1 MHRSLSFYLA
11 NRLLRPLRRRWL
23 FLDTSPRAIC
33 KRLGRPFTVSM
44 RNSNP
49 TSRGNKRFP
58 GCDRSFS
65 FLRAC
70 FFLIVACLFNAEFS
84 WAYVFVSPPS
94 LSFIERNQNTSHR
107 SHHVFVLFSS
117 LNLSLSLSFGATR
130 AFRYALLQPSSRRH
144 RPSINSLPSLER
156 YRMRTH
162 LTLARTTMIPIGQ
175 TSISRSK
182 VHRLNTSSPIESF
195 QSIER

>member
-1 MHRSLSFYLA
+1 MHRSLSFYRA

-49 TSRGNKRFP
+49 TSRGNKRFL

-70 FFLIVACLFNAEFS
+70 FFFWSSRVYLTQSFLERMFLCRRHLYRSSKEIKTHLIVLIMFS
-84 WAYVFVSPPS
+84 YYFPLLIS
-94 LSFIERNQNTSHR
+94 
-107 SHHVFVLFSS
+107 
-117 LNLSLSLSFGATR
+117 LSLSLSEQRARFDTRCTTVQSKTSSIDQLFAIVGTISYAYTSNTR
-130 AFRYALLQPSSRRH
+130 ANDDDPD
-144 RPSINSLPSLER
+144 
-156 YRMRTH
+156 
-162 LTLARTTMIPIGQ
+162 
-175 TSISRSK
+175 RSNF
-182 VHRLNTSSPIESF
+182 H
-195 QSIER
+195 Q

>member
-1 MHRSLSFYLA
+1 MHRSLSFYRA

-117 LNLSLSLSFGATR
+117 LNLSLSLFRSNARVSIR
-130 AFRYALLQPSSRRH
+130 AAQPSSRRH

-182 VHRLNTSSPIESF
+182 VQRLNTSSPIESF